1 MVGLNTPLMPSFGC
15 AGWEGYPFSW
25 NSGMGDSKSLNS
37 ESSAEN
43 RRMRPDH
50 MLEMAELEAEEMVDV
65 KVGRLGGRETTGGG
79 GESGEISRRLSE
91 WLIEI

>member
-1 MVGLNTPLMPSFGC
+1 
-15 AGWEGYPFSW
+15 
-25 NSGMGDSKSLNS
+25 
-37 ESSAEN
+37 
-43 RRMRPDH
+43 